1 MTQGHPDMTTQARQ
15 HCGLRISDCGLPA
28 LNAVEGRLAL
38 GRGPAAP
45 IRNPK
50 SAIRNGI
57 AAALFLAFALSS
69 PCFGER
75 IKDIADV
82 KGVRGNPIWAY
93 GLVIGLNGTGDDS
106 PLSRRALTNILRRS
120 GLVLDP
126 ADLASKNIASVIVT
140 AELPP
145 FGRSGSQI
153 DVTVSAIGNATS
165 LQGGTLLT
173 TPLVAADGQVYAVAQ
188 GPVSIGG
195 FSASGENA
203 TVSKNHA
210 TAGRVPNGATIEK
223 EELATFV
230 ENGAL
235 LLQLR
240 NPDFTTARNVAQ
252 AVADVQ
258 QGATAV
264 DAATIRVP
272 INPKFSRAETVALI
286 DRISNLDV
294 KVDQPAIV
302 VINERTGTII
312 VGEKV
317 TISSVAIS
325 HGNLSIVTEEKD
337 YVSQPLPFSEKG
349 STEKVHRTDIQ
360 VKEDKG
366 KMVVVPRVSVS
377 ELAKALNAMGMTP
390 RDLIAI
396 FEALRQA
403 GALQAQLKVI

>member
-1 MTQGHPDMTTQARQ
+1 MRI
-15 HCGLRISDCGLPA
+15 GLTI
-28 LNAVEGRLAL
+28 
-38 GRGPAAP
+38 
-45 IRNPK
+45 I
-50 SAIRNGI
+50 
-57 AAALFLAFALSS
+57 FALLLAAV
-69 PCFGER
+69 PCRAER
-75 IKDIADV
+75 IKDIADL
-82 KGVRGNPIWAY
+82 KGVRGNPLWAY

-106 PLSRRALTNILRRS
+106 PLSRRALTNVLRRT

-126 ADLASKNIASVIVT
+126 ADLSSKNIASVIVT

-145 FGRSGSQI
+145 FGRAGTTI
-153 DVTVSAIGNATS
+153 DVTVSAIGNTTS

-188 GPVSIGG
+188 GSVSIGG
-195 FSASGENA
+195 FSATGESA
-203 TVSKNHA
+203 SVVKNHP
-210 TAGRVPNGATIEK
+210 TAGRLPNGATIEK
-223 EELATFV
+223 EELATFL

-235 LLQLR
+235 SLQLR
-240 NPDFTTARNVAQ
+240 NPDFTTARNMAL
-252 AVADVQ
+252 AVNGLHASSSS
-258 QGATAV
+258 AV
-264 DAATIRVP
+264 DAATVRVLVP
-272 INPKFSRAETVALI
+272 PKLGRQELTAFI
-286 DRISNLDV
+286 DGICALDV
-294 KVDQPAIV
+294 KVDQPAVV

-337 YVSQPLPFSEKG
+337 YVSQPLPFSETGK
-349 STEKVHRTDIQ
+349 TEKVHRTDI
-360 VKEDKG
+360 KATEDKS

-403 GALQAQLKVI
+403 GALQAQLKII